1 MFSRYLPA
9 VCIATERVPFR
20 KCLNNITF
28 YGNYQ
33 FSNIAIQSIAVCCR
47 VWVAV
52 AINRLK
58 APVTTSVRDPSDQ
71 RNVDELS
78 KL

>member
-20 KCLNNITF
+20 KCFNNITF

-33 FSNIAIQSIAVCCR
+33 FSNNAIQSI
-47 VWVAV
+47 AV